1 MKIALTGGSGFIGT
15 KLTEYFIEHGH
26 RVVVLDLVP
35 PRLQGE
41 GVLYIRTNLIDDIP
55 KDALATV
62 DAIIHLA
69 GVNIFGRWTEDYKKK
84 IIESRI
90 ATGKALLATIRSLAL
105 KPKVFVSASAV
116 GYYGDGGEKELTED
130 APVGNDFLAKVC
142 GEWEA
147 LGQEVNDLG
156 MRFVAVRTGI
166 VIGKNGGMLAKLL
179 PLFKFGLGGSM
190 GTGKQWFSWI
200 ALSDLVR
207 IYAEAVDNERLN
219 GPVNAVA
226 PTPVRNR
233 ELAQAIARSVH
244 RFALLRV
251 PAFLLHRV
259 LGELAG
265 VIVMSQRV
273 IPKKLEE
280 QSFVFNCRTINEAL
294 KESI

>member
-190 GTGKQWFSWI
+190 GTGEQWFSWV

-280 QSFVFNCRTINEAL
+280 QSFVFNCRTLNEAL